1 MELIKIKGNTYYIPS
16 NTNIGVYVYKNKFCL
31 LIDTGINNT
40 IARKIDEVLK
50 SNNLHPK
57 YIINTHSHTDHCGGN
72 NYFKETYPGTLVH
85 TSLEEKLYIENP
97 DLHSIISFS
106 ASPSKKLLKP
116 KKSCDVDYIL
126 EYGSNKINDE
136 KFEIIN
142 LSGHSLDHIG
152 IITPEKVC
160 FVGDSIFSME
170 TLEKYPFPFLSDI
183 SASLNTLNTLK
194 EIDADFFVISHGKDI
209 LNKDELIKLIQINEE
224 NIQKTCDTILELLDQ
239 PYTREDL
246 LENIIVLNDIE
257 VDVKEYLLNLSSLSA
272 FIAYLQEEDLID
284 CSIEDGKLYF
294 FKK

>member
-1 MELIKIKGNTYYIPS
+1 MELIKIKGNSYYIPS
-16 NTNIGVYVYKNKFCL
+16 NTNIGVYTYKNKFCL

-40 IARKIDEVLK
+40 VARKIDEVLK

-72 NYFKETYPGTLVH
+72 SYFKENYSGTIVY
-85 TSLEEKLYIENP
+85 SSIPEKLYIENP

-106 ASPSKKLLKP
+106 AKPSKKILKS
-116 KKSCDVDYIL
+116 KKPSDVDLIL
-126 EYGSNKINDE
+126 DNGSNKINDE
-136 KFEIIN
+136 KFDVFE
-142 LSGHSLDHIG
+142 SKGHSLDHIC

-160 FVGDSIFSME
+160 FLGDCIFSIE

-183 SASLNTLNTLK
+183 RESLDTLNTLK
-194 EIDADFFVISHGKDI
+194 EIDAEFFVISHGKDVI
-209 LNKDELIKLIQINEE
+209 NKEDLNKLIQLNEE
-224 NIQKTCDTILELLDQ
+224 NINKNCEMILELLDQ

-246 LENIIVLNDIE
+246 LENIMILNDIE

-272 FIAYLQEEDLID
+272 FIAYLQDEDLID
-284 CSIEDGKLYF
+284 CSIEGGKLYF